1 MKHKKLLYLL
11 LIAVATSFDVLAEEV
26 FKTTDESGSVEFSDK
41 KSPGSEK
48 IEVKPN
54 VVDVDIPVMPESTV
68 GEMPESTVGEK
79 SKQASGEPNED
90 PQETEGSGSATAG
103 NLKRKIRNTTN
114 AGEKIKQRDKQPVT
128 IQPVPQPVVRPGGRR

>member
-1 MKHKKLLYLL
+1 MKYTKLLYLL

-26 FKTTDESGSVEFSDK
+26 YKTTDESGSVVFSDK
-41 KSPGSEK
+41 KSPGAEK

-54 VVDVDIPVMPESTV
+54 VVDVNIPVMPESTA
-68 GEMPESTVGEK
+68 GEK
-79 SKQASGEPNED
+79 PKQASRKPDED
-90 PQETEGSGSATAG
+90 REETEGSGSATAG

-114 AGEKIKQRDKQPVT
+114 AGEKIKQRYKQPVT